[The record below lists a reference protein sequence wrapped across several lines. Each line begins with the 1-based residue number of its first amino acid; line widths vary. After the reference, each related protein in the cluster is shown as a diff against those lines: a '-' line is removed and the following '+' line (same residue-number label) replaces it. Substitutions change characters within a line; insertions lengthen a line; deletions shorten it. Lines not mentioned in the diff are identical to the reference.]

1 VRGASEDDIARILGP
16 VESEVRKRL
25 GNFVIAED
33 NATLEGEILDALAG
47 KSGTVAVSE
56 LHTHG
61 QIGGRLAA
69 CDGGRG
75 IFRRGVIANDLS
87 GIFAALDLRDHAG
100 PVDQAAAEA
109 AARGVMQVSGTDHGL
124 AVLIAHGSDAGG
136 GESDR
141 AIFLAVASGDATV
154 SRSAQIIGDEHRVR
168 LGAVEMGLDCLRRH
182 LQGLAFDERVDFE
195 KSK

>member
-1 VRGASEDDIARILGP
+1 MQCRLSAHSGHGGATPLRPEYP
-16 VESEVRKRL
+16 KKRPW
-25 GNFVIAED
+25 
-33 NATLEGEILDALAG
+33 
-47 KSGTVAVSE
+47 VAS
-56 LHTHG
+56 
-61 QIGGRLAA
+61 R
-69 CDGGRG
+69 
-75 IFRRGVIANDLS
+75 IANDLS

-100 PVDQAAAEA
+100 PVDQAAVEA

-136 GESDR
+136 GESDGT
-141 AIFLAVASGDATV
+141 IFLAVASNDTAV

-182 LQGLAFDERVDFE
+182 LRGLAFDERVDFE